1 MKKSF
6 FVTIFAL
13 MISLVLSGCTQAPL
27 NNLCET
33 TYGVYD
39 LYCNCM
45 LKCQTEISQ
54 NISVQDFSGADQN
67 KANTVL
73 SKLSI
78 LPEEEIAVIAS
89 VECYNMVSTPK
100 SVTMDMYGGLINVR
114 QQQDGKFNCDL
125 SYDSGTTA
133 NYVFEIDRSNSTS
146 PCVISYKK
154 QNNNCSANVL
164 FNQKTGSISLT
175 LTSFNENNQK
185 VVISKQFYLL
195 QNNHMAL
202 RINFSIGSAS
212 NKVNYGIDYF
222 REVFNF
228 NAKISV
234 LQTIGGAINQDNLTI
249 DRFVT
254 AFTNDICGYILKHKD
269 GKATEVTTFG
279 DLNNWAK

>member
-6 FVTIFAL
+6 FVTIFIL
-13 MISLVLSGCTQAPL
+13 VVSLVLCGCASAPL

-39 LYCNCM
+39 LYCNCL

-54 NISVQDFSGADQN
+54 NITVQDFSGGDQN
-67 KANTVL
+67 KANSVL
-73 SKLSI
+73 NNLNL
-78 LPEEEIAVIAS
+78 LPEEELAIIAS
-89 VECYNMVSTPK
+89 VECYNMAATPK
-100 SVTMDMYGGLINVR
+100 SITMDMYGGIINVR
-114 QQQDGKFNCDL
+114 QQDSKYHCEL
-125 SYDSGTTA
+125 SYNNGTVS

-146 PCVISYKK
+146 PCIVTYEKR
-154 QNNNCSANVL
+154 NNRCTSNVL
-164 FNQKTGSISLT
+164 FNQKTGYISISI
-175 LTSFNENNQK
+175 TSYNDNNQK
-185 VVISKQFYLL
+185 VEIKKQFYLL

-202 RINFSIGSAS
+202 RINFAVGSAS
-212 NKVNYGIDYF
+212 NRTIYGIDYF

-234 LQTIGGAINQDNLTI
+234 LQTFSGAINQENLTI

-254 AFTNDICGYILKHKD
+254 AFANDTCGYILKHKD
-269 GKATEVTTFG
+269 GKATDVTTFG